1 MGSHFKSPNREQ
13 AYILEELGS
22 KLGLQRFYKEQ
33 VKRYYRVGIGNL
45 TEFGTIVTPALIDT
59 AERRLKELVDG
70 KLIMPKIFTDSV
82 KVDRKSI
89 DTLIR
94 YLWDDECKSFQETNE
109 DSRDNHIFNVLVR
122 IDAQIGAS
130 R

>member
-22 KLGLQRFYKEQ
+22 KLGLQRFYREQ
-33 VKRYYRVGIGNL
+33 IKRYYRVGIGNT
-45 TEFGTIVTPALIDT
+45 TEFDTTVTPALIDT

-89 DTLIR
+89 DALVR
-94 YLWDDECKSFQETNE
+94 YLWDDECKNFQETAE
-109 DSRDNHIFNVLVR
+109 DSRDNHIFNALVR

>member
-1 MGSHFKSPNREQ
+1 MGKSPNREQ
-13 AYILEELGS
+13 AYVLEELSS

-33 VKRYYRVGIGNL
+33 IRRYDRVGIGNL

-70 KLIMPKIFTDSV
+70 KLIMPKIFTNSV
-82 KVDRKSI
+82 KIDKKSI
-89 DTLIR
+89 ETLIR
-94 YLWDDECKSFQETNE
+94 YLCDDECKSFQETDE
-109 DSRDNHIFNVLVR
+109 DSQNNHIFNILVR

-130 R
+130 Q

>member
-1 MGSHFKSPNREQ
+1 MGKGLNREQ

-33 VKRYYRVGIGNL
+33 VRRYDRVGIGNY

-59 AERRLKELVDG
+59 AERRLKELVEG
-70 KLIMPKIFTDSV
+70 KLIMPKIFTSSV

-89 DTLIR
+89 ETLIR
-94 YLWDDECKSFQETNE
+94 YLWDDECKHFQETEE
-109 DSRDNHIFNVLVR
+109 DSKDTHIFNVLVR

-130 R
+130 K

>member
-1 MGSHFKSPNREQ
+1 MGKSPNREQ
-13 AYILEELGS
+13 AYVLEELSS

-33 VKRYYRVGIGNL
+33 IRRYDRVGIGNL

-70 KLIMPKIFTDSV
+70 KLIMPKIFTNSV
-82 KVDRKSI
+82 KIDKKSI
-89 DTLIR
+89 ETLIR
-94 YLWDDECKSFQETNE
+94 YLWDDECKSFQEADE
-109 DSRDNHIFNVLVR
+109 DSQNNHIFNILVR

-130 R
+130 Q

>member
-1 MGSHFKSPNREQ
+1 MGKSPNREQ
-13 AYILEELGS
+13 AYVLEELSS

-33 VKRYYRVGIGNL
+33 IRRYDRVGIGNL

-70 KLIMPKIFTDSV
+70 KLIMPKIFTNSV
-82 KVDRKSI
+82 KIDKKSI
-89 DTLIR
+89 ETLIR
-94 YLWDDECKSFQETNE
+94 YLWDDECKSFQETDE
-109 DSRDNHIFNVLVR
+109 DSQNNHIFNILVR

-130 R
+130 Q

>member
-1 MGSHFKSPNREQ
+1 MGKSPNREQ
-13 AYILEELGS
+13 AYVLEELSS

-33 VKRYYRVGIGNL
+33 IRRYDRVGIGNL

-70 KLIMPKIFTDSV
+70 KLIMPKIFTNSV
-82 KVDRKSI
+82 KIDKKSI
-89 DTLIR
+89 ETLIR
-94 YLWDDECKSFQETNE
+94 YLWDDECKSFQETDE
-109 DSRDNHIFNVLVR
+109 DSQNNHKFNILVR

-130 R
+130 Q